1 MTNCGVRRMRNK
13 MITGAII
20 IVVLLSAVGLFWYF
34 TPSDVSIVR
43 VEASKELLI
52 GQLGQ
57 LTVFMQNNASKDVNV
72 TIDVKNSFVDAKGV
86 SLKGVA
92 VLSYENLSYTPSNVT
107 DISQKE
113 ILLKPGSNSITYMV
127 GYEVPGLQKVE
138 VDIYRYGKHIDS
150 RTAEINIPTPKIAM
164 NIWNQTSINGTNEIY
179 SVYGNLEIF
188 GQGYAPG
195 VVVNISIINEL
206 TNTTVSTV
214 TRTYSLSTQYASYG
228 SEPLVVW
235 ETRKPTWDPI
245 TGMLTTI
252 DTETF
257 APIVVI
263 ELSKGNPSD
272 EKYILSPIV
281 VKGKVGDRYKVVA
294 TARWINQVVSSEMMI
309 PSPPVREKTVEEAIT
324 EAQAEVS
331 FKILQPGYIPEGYM
345 MNTAQT
351 SGAKFHGVS
360 SELEQ
365 ASLFYIKGNESLNL
379 QELLV
384 IKDDTD
390 ISGNVSKTPYK
401 FVDINGTQGRFFEE
415 ASGTKSLSWKAGS
428 LSLTISSYAY
438 NESGLTGTSLGMDE
452 MIKMARSVK

>member
-1 MTNCGVRRMRNK
+1 MRNK
-13 MITGAII
+13 IIMGAII
-20 IVVLLSAVGLFWYF
+20 AIVLLSAAVIWYF
-34 TPSDVSIVR
+34 TPSDVSIVK

-57 LTVFMQNNASKDVNV
+57 LTVFMQNNASKDANV

-92 VLSYENLSYTPSNVT
+92 VLSYENLSYTPSNTSNVT

-113 ILLKPGSNSITYMV
+113 ILLKPGFNSITYMV
-127 GYEVPGLQKVE
+127 GYESPGLQKVE
-138 VDIYRYGKHIDS
+138 VDIYQYGKLIDS
-150 RTAEINIPTPKIAM
+150 RTVEINIPKPKIAM

-179 SVYGNLEIF
+179 SVYGDLEIF

-195 VVVNISIINEL
+195 VVVNISVVNEL

-214 TRTYSLSTQYASYG
+214 TRSYSLNSESNG
-228 SEPLVVW
+228 FFGPSEPLVTW
-235 ETRKPTWDPI
+235 ETRNSVSDPV
-245 TGMLTTI
+245 TGMQTTI
-252 DTETF
+252 YTETF
-257 APIVVI
+257 APIIVI

-281 VKGKVGDRYKVVA
+281 IKGKVGDRYKVVA

-309 PSPPVREKTVEEAIT
+309 PSPPVREKTVEEAIAD
-324 EAQAEVS
+324 AQAEVS
-331 FKILQPGYIPEGYM
+331 FKILQPGYIPEGYR
-345 MNTAQT
+345 MNTAGT
-351 SGAKFHGVS
+351 SGAKFHGFS

-365 ASLFYIKGNESLNL
+365 ALLSYTRGNEYLNL

-390 ISGNVSKTPYK
+390 VSGSFSKTPYK
-401 FVDINGTQGRFFEE
+401 FVDINGTQGRFLEE
-415 ASGTKSLSWKAGS
+415 ESGMKSLNWKEGS

-438 NESGLTGTSLGMDE
+438 NGSSFTGTSLGMDE
-452 MIKMARSVK
+452 MIKVARSVK

>member
-1 MTNCGVRRMRNK
+1 MVA
-13 MITGAII
+13 GAIM

-92 VLSYENLSYTPSNVT
+92 VLSYENLNYTPSNASNVT

-127 GYEVPGLQKVE
+127 GYEVPGLQEVE
-138 VDIYRYGKHIDS
+138 VDIYRYGKLIDS
-150 RTAEINIPTPKIAM
+150 RTVEINIPTPKIAM

-195 VVVNISIINEL
+195 VVVNILVINEL

-235 ETRKPTWDPI
+235 ETRKPAWDPI

-294 TARWINQVVSSEMMI
+294 TAKWINQVVSSEMMI
-309 PSPPVREKTVEEAIT
+309 PSPPVREKTVEEAIAD
-324 EAQAEVS
+324 AQAKVS
-331 FKILQPGYIPEGYM
+331 FKIIQPGYIPEGYR

-351 SGAKFHGVS
+351 SGAKFHGVF

-365 ASLFYIKGNESLNL
+365 ALLSYTKGNESLNL

-390 ISGNVSKTPYK
+390 VSESVARTPYK
-401 FVDINGTQGRFFEE
+401 YVDINGTQGRFLEE
-415 ASGTKSLSWKAGS
+415 ASGMKSLNWKVGS
-428 LSLTISSYAY
+428 LSLTISNYAY
-438 NESGLTGTSLGMDE
+438 NGSGFTGALLGMDE
-452 MIKMARSVK
+452 MVRMARSVK

>member
-1 MTNCGVRRMRNK
+1 MRNK
-13 MITGAII
+13 IIMGAII
-20 IVVLLSAVGLFWYF
+20 AIVLLSAAVIWYF
-34 TPSDVSIVR
+34 TPSDVSIVK

-57 LTVFMQNNASKDVNV
+57 LTVFMQNNASKDANV

-92 VLSYENLSYTPSNVT
+92 VLSYENLSYTPSNTSNVT

-113 ILLKPGSNSITYMV
+113 ILLKPGFNSITYMV
-127 GYEVPGLQKVE
+127 GYESPGLQKVE
-138 VDIYRYGKHIDS
+138 VDIYQYGKLIDS
-150 RTAEINIPTPKIAM
+150 RTVEINIPKPKIAM

-179 SVYGNLEIF
+179 SVYGDLEIF

-195 VVVNISIINEL
+195 VVVNISVVNEL

-214 TRTYSLSTQYASYG
+214 TRSYSLNSESNG
-228 SEPLVVW
+228 FFGPSEPLVTW
-235 ETRKPTWDPI
+235 ETRNSVSDPV
-245 TGMLTTI
+245 TGMQTTI
-252 DTETF
+252 YTETF
-257 APIVVI
+257 APIIVI

-281 VKGKVGDRYKVVA
+281 IKGKVGDRYKVVA

-309 PSPPVREKTVEEAIT
+309 PSPPVREKTVEEAIAD
-324 EAQAEVS
+324 AQAEVS
-331 FKILQPGYIPEGYM
+331 FKILQPGYIPEGYR
-345 MNTAQT
+345 MNTAGT
-351 SGAKFHGVS
+351 SGTKFHGFS

-365 ASLFYIKGNESLNL
+365 ALLSYTRGNEYLNL

-390 ISGNVSKTPYK
+390 VSGSFSKTPYK
-401 FVDINGTQGRFFEE
+401 FVDINGTQGRFLEE
-415 ASGTKSLSWKAGS
+415 ESGMKSLNWKEGS

-438 NESGLTGTSLGMDE
+438 NGSSFTGTSLGMDE
-452 MIKMARSVK
+452 MIKVARSVK

>member
-1 MTNCGVRRMRNK
+1 MKNK
-13 MITGAII
+13 MIAGAIM

-34 TPSDVSIVR
+34 TPSDVNIVR

-86 SLKGVA
+86 NLKGVA

-138 VDIYRYGKHIDS
+138 VDIYRYGKLIDS
-150 RTAEINIPTPKIAM
+150 RTVEINIPTPKIAM

-195 VVVNISIINEL
+195 VVVNISVINEL

-214 TRTYSLSTQYASYG
+214 TRTYSLNIQYASYG

-235 ETRKPTWDPI
+235 ETRNSVSDPV

-252 DTETF
+252 QTETY

-272 EKYILSPIV
+272 EKYIMSPV
-281 VKGKVGDRYKVVA
+281 VIKGKIGDRYRVVV
-294 TARWINQVVSSEMMI
+294 TARWIDQIVSFEMKI
-309 PSPPVREKTVEEAIT
+309 PSPYP
-324 EAQAEVS
+324 
-331 FKILQPGYIPEGYM
+331 
-345 MNTAQT
+345 
-351 SGAKFHGVS
+351 
-360 SELEQ
+360 
-365 ASLFYIKGNESLNL
+365 
-379 QELLV
+379 
-384 IKDDTD
+384 
-390 ISGNVSKTPYK
+390 
-401 FVDINGTQGRFFEE
+401 
-415 ASGTKSLSWKAGS
+415 LS
-428 LSLTISSYAY
+428 
-438 NESGLTGTSLGMDE
+438 
-452 MIKMARSVK
+452 